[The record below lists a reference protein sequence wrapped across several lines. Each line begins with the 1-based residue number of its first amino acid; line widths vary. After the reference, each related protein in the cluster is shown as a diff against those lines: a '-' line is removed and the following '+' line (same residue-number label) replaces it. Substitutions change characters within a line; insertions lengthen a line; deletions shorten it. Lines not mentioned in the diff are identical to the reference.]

1 MRGRIVTFL
10 PMKMLVAWLGT
21 ADLRAPDLGD
31 DADIGPI
38 AQALTARSFGRALL
52 LADQEANR
60 VSKFG
65 AWLRARTSIPIEIQT
80 AKLSSP
86 TNFGEIYKA
95 AIAAL
100 DGQLA
105 RMKQQTE
112 LTFHL
117 SPGTPAMAAVW
128 IILGKTRY
136 SAELIESSKQY
147 GVRTASVPFDISAEL
162 IPDLLRNADKRL
174 TELSRAASPET
185 ARFGDII
192 YRSEAMDRVI
202 VRAKRAAVRSYPV
215 LIEGESGTG
224 KELLAKAIHAAS
236 HRGNNPLRIM
246 NCGAIPTELVESELF
261 GHEKGAFTGATQARP
276 GYFEDADGGTLF
288 LDEIGELPLKAQV
301 KLLRILQDDEVT
313 RVGSTKPR
321 KVDVRIIAATNR
333 DLMIEVA
340 QGRFREDLFFR
351 LAVLVLKVPPL
362 RQREGD
368 LGPLIDGLLDRI
380 NESSTQEPGYQRKKI
395 SPAAKNLLLLHPW
408 PGNVRELQNTLQ
420 RAAVWSDA
428 DKIEPDDIRE
438 ALLPF
443 ESRPRPNDDEILDR
457 PLGQGLDLRKLIGT
471 VARHYLCRAIETAH
485 GNKTRAAELIGLPN
499 HQTLTNW
506 LERYGVG

>member
-1 MRGRIVTFL
+1 
-10 PMKMLVAWLGT
+10 
-21 ADLRAPDLGD
+21 
-31 DADIGPI
+31 
-38 AQALTARSFGRALL
+38 
-52 LADQEANR
+52 
-60 VSKFG
+60 
-65 AWLRARTSIPIEIQT
+65 
-80 AKLSSP
+80 
-86 TNFGEIYKA
+86 
-95 AIAAL
+95 
-100 DGQLA
+100 
-105 RMKQQTE
+105 MKQGTE

-128 IILGKTRY
+128 IILAKTRY
-136 SAELIESSKQY
+136 SAELIESSKQH

-174 TELSRAASPET
+174 TELSRAASPKT

-192 YRSEAMDRVI
+192 YRSEAMERVI
-202 VRAKRAAVRSYPV
+202 GRAKRAAIRSYPV

-224 KELLAKAIHAAS
+224 KELLAKAIHTAS
-236 HRGNNPLRIM
+236 PRRGNPLRIM

-261 GHEKGAFTGATQARP
+261 GHEKGAFTGAQQARP

-288 LDEIGELPLKAQV
+288 LDEIGELPLTAQV

-321 KVDVRIIAATNR
+321 RVDVRIIAATNR

-351 LAVLVLKVPPL
+351 LAVLVLKMPPL

-380 NESSTQEPGYQRKKI
+380 NESSTDEPGYHNKKI
-395 SPAAKNLLLLHPW
+395 SPAAKNLLILHPW

-420 RAAVWSDA
+420 RAAVWSDGDVIDA
-428 DKIEPDDIRE
+428 DDIRE
-438 ALLPF
+438 ALLPL
-443 ESRPRPNDDEILDR
+443 ESRAGRNNEILDR
-457 PLGQGLDLRKLIGT
+457 PLGQGFDLKYLIGT
-471 VARHYLCRAIETAH
+471 VAQHYLHRAMEAAH
-485 GNKTRAAELIGLPN
+485 GNKTRAAELVGLPN
-499 HQTLTNW
+499 YQTFSNW
-506 LERYGVG
+506 LTKYGLQ

>member
-1 MRGRIVTFL
+1 MN
-10 PMKMLVAWLGT
+10 MLVAWLGT
-21 ADLRAPDLGD
+21 ADLRAPYLGD
-31 DADIGPI
+31 EADVGPI
-38 AQALTARSFGRALL
+38 AQALGARSFSRALL
-52 LADQEANR
+52 LADQDAAQ
-60 VSKFG
+60 VSKFE
-65 AWLRARTSIPIEIQT
+65 AWLRARTSLPIEIQT

-86 TNFGEIYKA
+86 TNFGEIYQTA
-95 AIAAL
+95 VATL
-100 DGQLA
+100 DDRLA
-105 RMKQQTE
+105 RMKQRTE

-136 SAELIESSKQY
+136 SAELIESSKQH

-185 ARFGDII
+185 ARLGDII
-192 YRSEAMDRVI
+192 YRSEAMHRVI
-202 VRAKRAAVRSYPV
+202 GRAKRAAIRSYPV

-224 KELLAKAIHAAS
+224 KELLAKAIHATS
-236 HRGNNPLRIM
+236 PRRDNPLRTV

-288 LDEIGELPLKAQV
+288 LDEIGELPLTAQV
-301 KLLRILQDDEVT
+301 KLLRILQDEEVT

-321 KVDVRIIAATNR
+321 RVDVRIIAATNR

-340 QGRFREDLFFR
+340 QSRFREDLFFR

-380 NESSTQEPGYQRKKI
+380 NQSNTGEPGYRTKKI
-395 SPAAKNLLLLHPW
+395 SPAARNLLFLHPW

-420 RAAVWSDA
+420 RAAVWSDG
-428 DKIEPDDIRE
+428 DKIEADDIRE
-438 ALLPF
+438 ALLPM
-443 ESRPRPNDDEILDR
+443 ESRAHPNDEILDR
-457 PLGQGLDLRKLIGT
+457 PLGRGLDLRELIGT

-485 GNKTRAAELIGLPN
+485 GNKTRAAELVGLPN
-499 HQTLTNW
+499 HQTLSNW
-506 LERYGVG
+506 LDRYSVG